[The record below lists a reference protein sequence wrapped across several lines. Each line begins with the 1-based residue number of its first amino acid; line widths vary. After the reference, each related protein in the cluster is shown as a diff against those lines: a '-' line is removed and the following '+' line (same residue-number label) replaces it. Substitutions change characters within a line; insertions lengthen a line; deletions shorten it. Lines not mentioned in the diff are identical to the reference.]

1 VAEPDEEQELMMENA
16 QLRDQMRTLNDE
28 LNKCLVNLD
37 KNPSRNTIGQLPPL
51 TITNASLLQLNRKP
65 TFASPINSSRH
76 KFLAKKPSA
85 LIGAQSMGRMNSLV
99 KEVKSRL
106 MSHFDNQDD
115 KIATVPVMEKQIET
129 NGVKIQRL

>member
-1 VAEPDEEQELMMENA
+1 MLENA
-16 QLRDQMRTLNDE
+16 QLREKMRRLNDE
-28 LNKCLVNLD
+28 LNKFLQNLD
-37 KNPSRNTIGQLPPL
+37 STPSRNIQLPPL
-51 TITNASLLQLNRKP
+51 NTTSNAILLQLNRKP

-76 KFLAKKPSA
+76 KFLAKKPSVILA
-85 LIGAQSMGRMNSLV
+85 TQSMGRMNSLI

-129 NGVKIQRL
+129 NAVKIQRLQIEHSKL